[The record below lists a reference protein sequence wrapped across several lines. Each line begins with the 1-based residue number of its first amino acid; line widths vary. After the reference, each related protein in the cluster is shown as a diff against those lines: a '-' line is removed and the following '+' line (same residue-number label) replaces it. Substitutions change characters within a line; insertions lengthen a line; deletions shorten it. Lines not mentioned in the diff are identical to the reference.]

1 MAKGS
6 VAQPVDNISQTIQEL
21 WKHVEPYAGP
31 AWHQAQHALKP
42 LMDNLPPV
50 VTDTIAK
57 ANKELHGHEPLTV
70 IITTALGSLLLFR
83 LLGLMKRLTAVL
95 MFGLGAAYLWPY
107 AAEHLF
113 KK

>member
-1 MAKGS
+1 MRYSLLTGRLA
-6 VAQPVDNISQTIQEL
+6 AIQEL

-83 LLGLMKRLTAVL
+83 CVLSQSCSRAGLQISCILLNGHTQGVRNR
-95 MFGLGAAYLWPY
+95 
-107 AAEHLF
+107 
-113 KK
+113 

>member
-1 MAKGS
+1 M
-6 VAQPVDNISQTIQEL
+6 
-21 WKHVEPYAGP
+21 EPYAGP

-42 LMDNLPPV
+42 LMDNLPPA

-83 LLGLMKRLTAVL
+83 CALSVSCSGAGLQTSCISL
-95 MFGLGAAYLWPY
+95 
-107 AAEHLF
+107 
-113 KK
+113 